1 MAQESSLTLLNF
13 EQISKSKRLFWIIK
27 PKEPIQWEFFD
38 LKLTLRNNMHQRFE
52 GGLCE
57 FVIQG
62 NLTHCEY
69 MLEIPPIEAHRSAT
83 ATKVGI
89 RIAEPGYHALT
100 SIRINDRAGKLIS
113 CEDLEGDDVADP
125 ANAYPLWLAT
135 REEVYQEYA
144 VLIALATS
152 ILATILTIV
161 NVIITILR

>member
-1 MAQESSLTLLNF
+1 MAQKSSLTLLNF
-13 EQISKSKRLFWIIK
+13 EQISKSKRFFWVIK

-38 LKLTLRNNMHQRFE
+38 LKLTLMNNTHQRFD
-52 GGLCE
+52 GGVCK

-62 NLTHCEY
+62 STTHCEY
-69 MLEIPPIEAHRSAT
+69 TLEIPPIEAHRSAT

-89 RIAEPGYHALT
+89 RITEPGYHALT
-100 SIRINDRAGKLIS
+100 SIRINDRDGKPIS

-125 ANAYPLWLAT
+125 GNAYPLWLAT
-135 REEVYQEYA
+135 REEIYQEYA

-161 NVIITILR
+161 NVIITILK